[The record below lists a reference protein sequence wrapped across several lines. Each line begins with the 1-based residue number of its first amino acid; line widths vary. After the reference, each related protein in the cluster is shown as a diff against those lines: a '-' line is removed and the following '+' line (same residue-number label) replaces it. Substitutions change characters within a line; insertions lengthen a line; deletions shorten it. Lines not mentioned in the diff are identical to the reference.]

1 MAIILV
7 VDDEQ
12 NIRDVFKRA
21 LENAGH
27 EAIVAENGVI
37 GQQMYMDYNP
47 DVVILD
53 IIMPEQEGIETMLQL
68 KAYDANVKVV
78 AVSGG
83 GMGNAIDYLDN
94 ALKLGAKAV
103 FEKPFNLQKLIN
115 KVNLLLLE

>member
-1 MAIILV
+1 MASILV

-21 LENAGH
+21 FENAGH
-27 EAIVAENGVI
+27 EAIVAENGVV
-37 GQQMYMDYNP
+37 GQQMYIEHNP

-103 FEKPFNLQKLIN
+103 FEKPVNLQELIN
-115 KVNLLLLE
+115 KVNLLLME